1 MFGALSARMAA
12 PMAARLASPA
22 MARFAAPLAFRSF
35 GTLIGKQAPSFE
47 AKACM
52 PDNTFKTINTSD
64 YKGKYVVLYFYPGDF
79 TFVCATETIEFHN
92 KLEEFKKR
100 GAEVLGC
107 SVDSADV
114 HKAWKNTAKTAGG
127 LGTQINHPMISDN
140 KHEISKAYQVLLDEP
155 GVACRGVFIIDK
167 EGKVRS
173 ELKNDLPL
181 GRNVDEVLR
190 ILDALEFTDS
200 HGDQVCP
207 VAWHRGQEA
216 MKASTEGV
224 AEYLTKHT

>member
-1 MFGALSARMAA
+1 
-12 PMAARLASPA
+12 
-22 MARFAAPLAFRSF
+22 
-35 GTLIGKQAPSFE
+35 
-47 AKACM
+47 
-52 PDNTFKTINTSD
+52 
-64 YKGKYVVLYFYPGDF
+64 
-79 TFVCATETIEFHN
+79 
-92 KLEEFKKR
+92 
-100 GAEVLGC
+100 
-107 SVDSADV
+107 
-114 HKAWKNTAKTAGG
+114 
-127 LGTQINHPMISDN
+127 
-140 KHEISKAYQVLLDEP
+140 VLLDDA